1 MKDRSF
7 GSSNQIFARF
17 SRTPKKIPVPFY
29 RASCGNESFLR
40 PVETLTIFPVE
51 DDGTMWK
58 EVGIDAWIGARKTSL
73 EDARMTVTEII
84 DRVRKEGD
92 DALRELAKKYVE
104 LTDIAVSEEEREA
117 AYDEVD
123 VEVIEAL
130 VEAHARIERFHEL
143 QKPKNLW
150 FQEMEPG
157 IVLGM
162 KTTALNRVGI
172 YVPGGRAAY
181 PSSALM
187 CAVPALVAGV
197 KEVCACS
204 PPPIKPLTLVALDIA
219 GVTEIYSAG
228 GAQAV
233 AAMALGTETIRPVQ
247 KIVGPGNIYVTLAK
261 MMLREHAEID
271 FPAGPSEIGI
281 IADSTADPRVVAAD
295 VMAQAE
301 HDPNAA
307 CILITTDKTLPAK
320 VGREIT
326 AQLASAPRREI
337 IEQALKNS
345 GYTIVH
351 DIDEAI
357 AASDIVAPEH
367 LSIQVAD
374 PLTVVTRVQNAGA
387 IFVGKYSAVACGDYA
402 IGTNHC
408 LPTAGFSKM
417 YSGLDVQHFCK
428 TASVELVSRDGL
440 ELIGDIVETIAD
452 AEGLHAHANSVRVR
466 RQC

>member
-1 MKDRSF
+1 
-7 GSSNQIFARF
+7 
-17 SRTPKKIPVPFY
+17 
-29 RASCGNESFLR
+29 
-40 PVETLTIFPVE
+40 
-51 DDGTMWK
+51 MWK
-58 EVGIDAWIGARKTSL
+58 EVGIDAWLGARKTSL
-73 EDARMTVTEII
+73 EDARTTITEII
-84 DRVRKEGD
+84 GRVQNEGD
-92 DALRELAKKYVE
+92 AALRDLAKKYVE

-143 QKPKNLW
+143 QKPKDLW
-150 FQEMEPG
+150 LQQMEPG
-157 IVLGM
+157 IVLGV
-162 KTTALNRVGI
+162 KTTALDRVGI

-187 CAVPALVAGV
+187 CAVPAWVAGV
-197 KEVCACS
+197 KEVCACT

-219 GVTEIYSAG
+219 GVSEIYSAG
-228 GAQAV
+228 GAQAI
-233 AAMALGTETIRPVQ
+233 AAMALGTESIRPVQ

-281 IADSTADPRVVAAD
+281 IADSTANPRIVAAD
-295 VMAQAE
+295 VLAQAE

-307 CILITTDKTLPAK
+307 CILITTDKALPAK
-320 VGREIT
+320 VGKEI
-326 AQLASAPRREI
+326 AKMVAEAPRKEI

-345 GYTIVH
+345 GYTIVA
-351 DIDEAI
+351 DIDEAC
-357 AASDIVAPEH
+357 AASDVVAPEH

-374 PLTVVTRVQNAGA
+374 PLSVVTKVRNAGA

-402 IGTNHC
+402 VGTNHC
-408 LPTAGFSKM
+408 LPTAGYSKM

-428 TASVELVSRDGL
+428 TASVEMIDRDGL
-440 ELIGDIVETIAD
+440 EAIGDIVETIAT
-452 AEGLHAHANSVRVR
+452 AEGLHAHAQSVRVR
-466 RQC
+466 RDL